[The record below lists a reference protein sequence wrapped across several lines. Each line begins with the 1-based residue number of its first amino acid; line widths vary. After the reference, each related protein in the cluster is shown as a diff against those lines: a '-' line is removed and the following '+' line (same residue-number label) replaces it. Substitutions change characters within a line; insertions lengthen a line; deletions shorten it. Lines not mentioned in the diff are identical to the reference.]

1 MNAPGGQARM
11 SRWEAAARHLG
22 ISAMAGALAVGA
34 MLYIWYPGPFFTA
47 MGGNDVALMVIGM
60 AVAAGPFLTLVIF
73 SRSKRLVLLQMDL
86 AIIGTLQAVALAYGI
101 HLLAEVRPVYLVYA
115 FDRFDVVA
123 ANDVRD
129 EELARVTLPEYQAL
143 PWGRPRTVA
152 VRKPRDP
159 DEQLRVMMSAM
170 AGADLQTFPQ
180 HYVPYELEADKAVK
194 RSKPLGEL
202 RRRHP
207 QHAAHIDD
215 EIAALGRREADTRF
229 LPLRARIRDYAAL
242 IDANN
247 GAIVGF
253 LNVDP
258 W

>member
-1 MNAPGGQARM
+1 MNTANAQARM
-11 SRWEAAARHLG
+11 SRWQAAARHLAV
-22 ISAMAGALAVGA
+22 SAVAGTLVVAA

-47 MGGNDVALMVIGM
+47 MGGNDVALMTIGM
-60 AVAAGPFLTLVIF
+60 AVAAGPLITLVVF
-73 SRSKRLVLLQMDL
+73 GQSKRLVLLQMDL
-86 AIIGTLQAVALAYGI
+86 AIIGVLQAAAVAYGI
-101 HLLAEVRPVYLVYA
+101 HLVAESRPVYLVYA

-129 EELARVTLPEYQAL
+129 EELARVTLAEYRAL
-143 PWGRPRTVA
+143 PWGRPMTVA

-159 DEQLRVMMSAM
+159 NEQLRVMMSAM

-180 HYVPYELEADKAVK
+180 HYVPYELEADKAAK
-194 RSKPLGEL
+194 RSKPLGDL

-207 QHAAHIDD
+207 QRAAHIDD

-229 LPLRARIRDYAAL
+229 LPLRARVRDYAVL
-242 IDANN
+242 IDAKN
-247 GAIVGF
+247 GAIVGY
-253 LNVDP
+253 LDVDP